1 MILGRIPIGRSI
13 EYFIEFL
20 ETHIGFATNTVSDW
34 IEVLIDF
41 FQTVC
46 LAVPPVVF
54 GGAIVLLALKLAG
67 RNVAIFTAV
76 GLYLIYDMNLWIP
89 TITTIAMV
97 VVATLISICLGVP
110 IGILSS
116 RSDTVNRIVTPILDF
131 MQTMPAFVYLI
142 PVIPFFGL
150 GTVPGVMATVI
161 FAMPPTIRLTNLGIR
176 QVPKELIEASDS
188 FGSTDR
194 QKLVKVQLPMAK
206 PTIMAGINQ
215 TIMLALSMVVI
226 AAMIG
231 AKGLGGVVWKAIQ
244 RLEVGMGF
252 EGGLGVVIV
261 AIILDRLTQQL
272 SKGSGTNL

>member
-1 MILGRIPIGRSI
+1 MILGRIPIGKSI
-13 EYFIEFL
+13 EGFIDFL
-20 ETHIGFATNTVSDW
+20 ETHIGFATNAVSDW

-54 GGAIVLLALKLAG
+54 GGAIVLLAFRLAG

-76 GLYLIYDMNLWIP
+76 GLYLIYDMHLWIP
-89 TITTIAMV
+89 TITTISMV
-97 VVATLISICLGVP
+97 VVATLISVFLGVP
-110 IGILSS
+110 IGIVSS

-194 QKLVKVQLPMAK
+194 QKLFKVQLPMAK

-272 SKGSGTNL
+272 SKGSGTNS